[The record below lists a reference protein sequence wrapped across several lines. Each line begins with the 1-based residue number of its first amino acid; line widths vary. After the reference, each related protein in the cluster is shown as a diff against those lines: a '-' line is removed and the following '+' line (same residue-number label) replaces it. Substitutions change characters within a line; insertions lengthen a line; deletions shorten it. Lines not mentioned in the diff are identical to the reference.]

1 MILRHTLLSL
11 AVTLPAAIIAA
22 PVMADQRPLI
32 QEGKQT
38 LYQRVLT
45 TPGCR
50 LANQADAEGGEL
62 LPAFSRFYVYQRN
75 EQDSGNWLQ
84 VGPDSYS
91 GASGWLPEA
100 CTVEWKMQLTLSFT
114 NPANRDRLM
123 FFNDRDGLMTI
134 FDDFEPSGQV
144 APLRAQLRRD
154 GEAPGIVA
162 QEPEYFVD
170 LHEQFYLLPI
180 LEGEEI
186 MTEAGFMTRLL
197 RVASVSEATQEEAAP
212 EAEDVTAQLREF
224 NAGVVFVIDSTI
236 SMGPYI
242 ERTREA
248 VSRIY
253 QRIEQEGLTEQVRF
267 GLVSF
272 RDNVD
277 FAPGTEYV
285 TRMYADPNEVEDGND
300 FMAQV
305 AGLSEAQAS
314 TVGWEE
320 DAYAGV
326 MQAIDEVEWNNFGA
340 RYIVLITDASAIE
353 ADGERSSTGLD
364 ADQVRLEAAR
374 HGIAVYTLHLKTPS
388 GQERG
393 DHAMAERQYSNLST
407 FTGTGTSLYYP
418 VDTGD
423 VDVFGQRVDALA
435 GAITDQVH
443 SAYLGEE
450 AIGSALHAEDEAI
463 EDPGQQ
469 RLHDDLALIGHAMRL
484 AYLGEA
490 TGSQAPP
497 VFEAW
502 ISDRDLIAQNV
513 PTTEVRVLLTKGQLS
528 DLSDVVSEILNA
540 ANAGLISPTDMF
552 ERLRSVAAAMGAD
565 PNQVQQS
572 DGQRLGELGLMGEYL
587 EDLPYQSEVLNLDEA
602 TWLSWD
608 GLQQERFIRRLAT
621 KLRHYQRYNED
632 VDRWVSLAEG
642 ADPRDDVYP
651 VPLEMMP

>member
-1 MILRHTLLSL
+1 MSLRKRLLGL
-11 AVTLPAAIIAA
+11 ALGMPLAAISVSAIAD
-22 PVMADQRPLI
+22 VRPLL

-38 LYQRVLT
+38 LHQRVLT

-50 LANQADAEGGEL
+50 LAEQPGVSGGEVQ
-62 LPAFSRFYVYQRN
+62 PAFSRFYVYQRSQ
-75 EQDSGNWLQ
+75 QDGEEWLE
-84 VGPDSYS
+84 VGPDSY
-91 GASGWLPEA
+91 GGVSGWLPA
-100 CTVEWKMQLTLSFT
+100 TCTVDWKMQLTLSFT

-123 FFNDRDGLMTI
+123 FFDERDGLMTI

-197 RVASVSEATQEEAAP
+197 RVASVSEADESETPDTPDA
-212 EAEDVTAQLREF
+212 TAQLREF

-248 VSRIY
+248 VERIY
-253 QRIEQEGLTEQVRF
+253 QRIEQEELTERVRF

-272 RDNVD
+272 RDSVD
-277 FAPGTEYV
+277 HAADIEYV
-285 TRMYADPNEVEDGND
+285 TRMYADPNEVEDGSD

-305 AGLSEAQAS
+305 ADLREAPGS

-326 MQAIDEVEWNNFGA
+326 MEAIDQVEWSNFGA

-353 ADGERSSTGLD
+353 GESERSATGLD

-374 HGIAVYTLHLKTPS
+374 HGIAVYTLHLKTP
-388 GQERG
+388 GGEQRG
-393 DHAMAERQYSNLST
+393 DHAVAESQYSNLST

-423 VDVFGQRVDALA
+423 VALFGQRVDALA
-435 GAITDQVH
+435 TAITDQVH
-443 SAYLGEE
+443 AAYLGEE
-450 AIGSALHAEDEAI
+450 AIGSALHAEEEVA
-463 EDPGQQ
+463 DPGQQ
-469 RLHDDLALIGHAMRL
+469 RLRDELELIGHAMRL
-484 AYLGEA
+484 AYLGQA

-502 ISDRDLIAQNV
+502 ISDRDLIAQHV

-528 DLSDVVSEILNA
+528 DLSDVVSEILDA

-565 PNQVQQS
+565 PNQLQHGE
-572 DGQRLGELGLMGEYL
+572 GQRLGELGLMGEYL
-587 EDLPYQSEVLNLDEA
+587 EDLPYQSEVLNLDEE

-632 VDRWVSLAEG
+632 VDRWVALAEG
-642 ADPRDDVYP
+642 ADPREDVYP

>member
-1 MILRHTLLSL
+1 MILRKNLLSL
-11 AVTLPAAIIAA
+11 ALGLPLAASATLAF
-22 PVMADQRPLI
+22 ADVRPLL

-38 LYQRVLT
+38 LHQRVLT
-45 TPGCR
+45 TPGCQLVER
-50 LANQADAEGGEL
+50 AGEHDGEL
-62 LPAFSRFYVYQRN
+62 QPTFSRFYVYQRSEDN
-75 EQDSGNWLQ
+75 GEVWLE
-84 VGPDSYS
+84 VGPDSYGS
-91 GASGWLPEA
+91 ISGWLPAA
-100 CTVEWKMQLTLSFT
+100 CTVDWKMQLTLAFT
-114 NPANRDRLM
+114 NPANRGRLI
-123 FFNDRDGLMTI
+123 FFEERDGLMTI
-134 FDDFEPSGQV
+134 FDDFEPSSQV

-197 RVASVSEATQEEAAP
+197 RIASVSEADENEVENAP
-212 EAEDVTAQLREF
+212 DDVSAQLREF

-248 VSRIY
+248 VERIY
-253 QRIEQEGLTEQVRF
+253 QRIEQEELTERVRF
-267 GLVSF
+267 GLISF
-272 RDNVD
+272 RDSVD
-277 FAPGTEYV
+277 HAPDIEYV
-285 TRMYADPNEVEDGND
+285 TRMYADPNEVEDGSD

-305 AGLSEAQAS
+305 ADLREAQAS

-326 MQAIDEVEWNNFGA
+326 MQAIDEVEWSNFGA

-353 ADGERSSTGLD
+353 GDSERSSTGLD

-374 HGIAVYTLHLKTPS
+374 HGIAVYTLHLKTPA
-388 GQERG
+388 GERRG
-393 DHAMAERQYSNLST
+393 DHAVAEGQYSNLST
-407 FTGTGTSLYYP
+407 FAGTGTSLYYP

-423 VDVFGQRVDALA
+423 VALFGQRVDALA
-435 GAITDQVH
+435 AAITDQVH
-443 SAYLGEE
+443 AAYLGEE
-450 AIGSALHAEDEAI
+450 AIGSALHAEDEAE
-463 EDPGQQ
+463 EDPGEQ
-469 RLHDDLALIGHAMRL
+469 RLRDELALIGHAMRL
-484 AYLGEA
+484 AYLGQT

-502 ISDRDLIAQNV
+502 ISDRDLIAQHL

-528 DLSDVVSEILNA
+528 DLSDTVGEILDA

-552 ERLRSVAAAMGAD
+552 DRLRSVAAAMGAD
-565 PNQVQQS
+565 PNQLQQS
-572 DGQRLGELGLMGEYL
+572 EGQRLGELGLMGEYL
-587 EDLPYQSEVLNLDEA
+587 EELPYQSEVLNLDEE

-632 VDRWVSLAEG
+632 VDRWVTLAEG
-642 ADPRDDVYP
+642 ADPREDVYP

>member
-1 MILRHTLLSL
+1 MSPRNILLSL
-11 AVTLPAAIIAA
+11 AMLPLIAA
-22 PVMADQRPLI
+22 PALGDVRPLL

-45 TPGCR
+45 TPGCQ
-50 LANQADAEGGEL
+50 LAEQAGGTSGEL
-62 LPAFSRFYVYQRN
+62 QPAFSRFYVYQRS
-75 EQDSGNWLQ
+75 EQNGEGWLE
-84 VGPDSYS
+84 VGPDRYGSVN
-91 GASGWLPEA
+91 GWLPEA

-114 NPANRDRLM
+114 NPANRGRLM
-123 FFNDRDGLMTI
+123 FFGEQDGLMSI

-154 GEAPGIVA
+154 GEAPGVVA

-197 RVASVSEATQEEAAP
+197 RVASVSEAAEG
-212 EAEDVTAQLREF
+212 EAEQPPENVSSQLREF

-248 VSRIY
+248 VERIY
-253 QRIEQEGLTEQVRF
+253 QRIEQEELTDQVRF

-272 RDNVD
+272 RDSID
-277 FAPGTEYV
+277 AAPGIDYV
-285 TRMYADPNEVEDGND
+285 THMYADPNEVEDGRD

-305 AGLSEAQAS
+305 ADLSEAQAS

-326 MQAIDEVEWNNFGA
+326 MQAIDEVEWSNFGA

-353 ADGERSSTGLD
+353 GDGERSSTGLD

-374 HGIAVYTLHLKTPS
+374 HGIAVYTLHLKTP
-388 GQERG
+388 GGEQRG
-393 DHAMAERQYSNLST
+393 DHAIAEAQYSNLSL

-423 VDVFGQRVDALA
+423 VALFGQRVDALA
-435 GAITDQVH
+435 AAITDQVH
-443 SAYLGEE
+443 AAYLGDE
-450 AIGSALHAEDEAI
+450 AIGSALHAEEVPD
-463 EDPGQQ
+463 DPSQQ
-469 RLHDDLALIGHAMRL
+469 RLMDDMALIGHAMRL
-484 AYLGEA
+484 AYLGQA

-502 ISDRDLIAQNV
+502 ISDRDLIAQHV

-565 PNQVQQS
+565 PSQVQQS

-587 EDLPYQSEVLNLDEA
+587 EDLPYQSEVLNLDEE

-632 VDRWVSLAEG
+632 VDRWVALAEG

>member
-1 MILRHTLLSL
+1 MTLRKSLLSL
-11 AVTLPAAIIAA
+11 ALGLPLAATATSA
-22 PVMADQRPLI
+22 MSDVRPLL
-32 QEGKQT
+32 QAGKQT
-38 LYQRVLT
+38 LHQRVLT

-50 LANQADAEGGEL
+50 LVDQAGANGGEPQ
-62 LPAFSRFYVYQRN
+62 PAFSRFYVYQRS
-75 EQDSGNWLQ
+75 ERSGDEWLE
-84 VGPDSYS
+84 VGPDSYGS
-91 GASGWLPEA
+91 ISGWLPA
-100 CTVEWKMQLTLSFT
+100 SCTVDWKMQLTLAFT

-123 FFNDRDGLMTI
+123 FFDERDGLMTI

-197 RVASVSEATQEEAAP
+197 RVASVSEAEEDKAQDAP
-212 EAEDVTAQLREF
+212 DDVSAQLREF

-248 VSRIY
+248 VQRIY
-253 QRIEQEGLTEQVRF
+253 QRIEQEELTERVRF

-272 RDNVD
+272 RDSVD
-277 FAPGTEYV
+277 HAPGTEYV
-285 TRMYADPNEVEDGND
+285 TRMYADPNEVEDGSD

-305 AGLSEAQAS
+305 ADLREAQAS

-326 MQAIDEVEWNNFGA
+326 MQAIDEVEWSNFGA
-340 RYIVLITDASAIE
+340 RYIVLITDASAIGG
-353 ADGERSSTGLD
+353 DGERSSTGLD

-374 HGIAVYTLHLKTPS
+374 HGIAVYTLHLKTPA
-388 GQERG
+388 GEHRG
-393 DHAMAERQYSNLST
+393 DHAMAEGQYSNLST
-407 FTGTGTSLYYP
+407 FAGTGTSLYYP

-423 VDVFGQRVDALA
+423 VAVFGQRVDALA
-435 GAITDQVH
+435 AAITDQVH
-443 SAYLGEE
+443 AAYLGEE
-450 AIGSALHAEDEAI
+450 AIGSALHAEDEAQ

-469 RLHDDLALIGHAMRL
+469 RLHDDLELIGHAMRL
-484 AYLGEA
+484 AYLGQA

-502 ISDRDLIAQNV
+502 ISDRDLIAQHV

-528 DLSDVVSEILNA
+528 DLSDVVSEILDA

-552 ERLRSVAAAMGAD
+552 GRLRSVAAAMGAD
-565 PNQVQQS
+565 PNQLQHS

-587 EDLPYQSEVLNLDEA
+587 EDLPYQSEVLNLDEE

-632 VDRWVSLAEG
+632 VDRWVALAEG
-642 ADPRDDVYP
+642 ADPREDVYP

>member
-1 MILRHTLLSL
+1 MSLRKRLLGL
-11 AVTLPAAIIAA
+11 ALGMPLAAISVSAIAD
-22 PVMADQRPLI
+22 VRPLL

-38 LYQRVLT
+38 LHQRVLT

-50 LANQADAEGGEL
+50 LAEQPDVSGGEVQ
-62 LPAFSRFYVYQRN
+62 PAFSRFYVYQRSQ
-75 EQDSGNWLQ
+75 QDGEEWLE
-84 VGPDSYS
+84 VGPDSY
-91 GASGWLPEA
+91 GGVSGWLPA
-100 CTVEWKMQLTLSFT
+100 TCTVDWKMQLTLSFT

-123 FFNDRDGLMTI
+123 FFDERDGLMTI

-197 RVASVSEATQEEAAP
+197 RVASVSEADESETPDTPDA
-212 EAEDVTAQLREF
+212 TAQLREF

-248 VSRIY
+248 VERIY
-253 QRIEQEGLTEQVRF
+253 QRIEQEELTERVRF

-272 RDNVD
+272 RDSVD
-277 FAPGTEYV
+277 HAADIEYV
-285 TRMYADPNEVEDGND
+285 TRMYADPNEVEDGSD

-305 AGLSEAQAS
+305 ADLREAPGS

-326 MQAIDEVEWNNFGA
+326 MEAIDQVEWSNFGA

-353 ADGERSSTGLD
+353 GESERSATGLD

-374 HGIAVYTLHLKTPS
+374 HGIAVYTLHLKTP
-388 GQERG
+388 GGEQRG
-393 DHAMAERQYSNLST
+393 DHAVAESQYSNLST

-423 VDVFGQRVDALA
+423 VALFGQRVDALA
-435 GAITDQVH
+435 TAITDQVH
-443 SAYLGEE
+443 AAYLGEE
-450 AIGSALHAEDEAI
+450 AIGSALHAEEEVA
-463 EDPGQQ
+463 DPGQQ
-469 RLHDDLALIGHAMRL
+469 RLRDELELIGHAMRL
-484 AYLGEA
+484 AYLGQA

-502 ISDRDLIAQNV
+502 ISDRDLIAQHV

-528 DLSDVVSEILNA
+528 DLSDVVSEILDA

-565 PNQVQQS
+565 PNQLQHGE
-572 DGQRLGELGLMGEYL
+572 GQRLGELGLMGEYL
-587 EDLPYQSEVLNLDEA
+587 EDLPYQSEVLNLDEE

-632 VDRWVSLAEG
+632 VDRWVALAEG
-642 ADPRDDVYP
+642 ADPREDVYP